1 MMKPDGTIRKSFWTV
16 FVAAMFL
23 STLCLS
29 AQNGSFE
36 LKGVVLDNAAGP
48 LPGVVVFVKNGAAAS
63 GTMTDENGA
72 FYIDVAAGNVLV
84 FSCMGYK
91 TVEKQVE
98 GPSATPWRI
107 VLETEHVM
115 LEETVVVG
123 YGVQKR
129 ESVVGAI
136 TNIKSDDLIKAGT
149 SSLNNSLAGKVPG
162 LTVFSESGA
171 PGENDATL
179 LVRGLS
185 SWNGSAPLVMVDGIE
200 REMSSIS
207 PNDVKS
213 ISVLK
218 DASATAVY
226 GAKGANGV
234 ILVTTK
240 TGTKGEPRFSVKV
253 EQGINT
259 PLFIPSHVDAVT
271 IASMVNVAMKNTQSF
286 SSVFSDEELGKY
298 ASQSDPLRYPD
309 VSWYDILLK
318 DFALSTDA
326 NFSMSGGTDKLAYY
340 LGVSY
345 SHEDSIMKEITKGT
359 NFSSDR
365 INYRLNLDWN
375 ITPSTHLSFKVGG
388 VANIS
393 KKLQSVSN
401 SSAVFSTIYQAPTIS
416 YPAYYPEWAME
427 QFPDANY
434 PGLVETRF
442 SGNQGHKY
450 ANPYSM
456 LANPDY
462 RQSVSNRLMT
472 DIILKQDLDFLTKG
486 LSVSAKFGLT
496 STYSR
501 ISQDARAYAAQ
512 YNINWDLYDQGSD
525 NYWVPVNKRD
535 QFVFSQSPYAV
546 TQNNSASGVSYI
558 TYVEASVNYNRKF
571 ADAHSVTALA
581 LYNQRQQT
589 TDASFPKR
597 NQSFVTRLTYDY
609 RGRYL
614 IEANLGITGSEQF
627 SPKHRYGVFP
637 SVAVGYVISKERFW
651 KQAMP
656 WWSRMKLRYSN
667 GLVGSDKASSN
678 WLYYSSWSRNGNY
691 ITEDAAANVEARWE
705 TSHKQDLGI
714 EMGWLNDKLLLEL
727 DLYDEKR
734 RDMLMPPV
742 VTPLVGIQY
751 KDVNTGSLKKHGFEL
766 ELKWSDRSS
775 GGFGYFAGVM
785 LGLSENRI
793 TNYGDSPYAPDYQK
807 YVNTPLNSA
816 RTGSTLIDGKY
827 FNSIDEIHGYPI
839 YTSEW
844 TNVVPGVYKFL
855 DYTSDGRINQSD
867 LHVLNGSTYAP
878 GIYSL
883 NLGFDYKGWSF
894 KTLCTGTIGKYIN
907 YRRSAIIPFYAGD
920 YVIHKSH
927 LDYWTP
933 LNRDAGVPALS
944 LSDEMYAWAGGTSDW
959 PGYDLA
965 LDGYTWRKSDYFSIK
980 EVMLSYTFDGKM
992 LKQKLGIQSLSLG
1005 VTCNNLYTFTELM
1018 EQDPQRLTTAE
1029 NYYPTMRMLKF
1040 SLSMSF

>member
-1 MMKPDGTIRKSFWTV
+1 MKTAKSIIYALFAV
-16 FVAAMFL
+16 LFVPAFP
-23 STLCLS
+23 T
-29 AQNGSFE
+29 NGQTGG
-36 LKGVVLDNAAGP
+36 LKVNGKVLDSSSSP
-48 LPGVVVFVKNGAAAS
+48 LPGVVVYIKDNSAGS
-63 GTMTDENGA
+63 GTLTDENGT
-72 FYIDVAAGNVLV
+72 FFISAGPNSVLV

-91 TVEKQVE
+91 TEERKIAYQPKDE
-98 GPSATPWRI
+98 LI
-107 VLETEHVM
+107 VRLEEEQ
-115 LEETVVVG
+115 LQIEETVVVG

-136 TNIKSDDLIKAGT
+136 TNIKNDDLVKSGT

-200 REMSSIS
+200 REMNSIS

-240 TGTKGEPRFSVKV
+240 TGSKGAPRFSVKV
-253 EQGINT
+253 EQGVNT
-259 PLFIPSHVDAVT
+259 PLFIPSHVDAATV
-271 IASMVNVAMKNTQSF
+271 ASMVNIAMKNTQSF
-286 SSVFSDEELGKY
+286 SSVFSDEVIGKY

-326 NFSMSGGTDKLAYY
+326 NLSMTGGTDKLAYY

-345 SHEDSIMKEITKGT
+345 SHEDSILKEITKGT
-359 NFSSDR
+359 NFTSDR
-365 INYRLNLDWN
+365 LNYRLNLDWN
-375 ITPSTHLSFKVGG
+375 ITSSTHLSFKVGG
-388 VANIS
+388 VTDIS
-393 KKLQSVSN
+393 KKLKSISN
-401 SSAVFSTIYQAPTIS
+401 SSEVFSTIFQAPTIS

-434 PGLVETRF
+434 PGLVEFRF
-442 SGNQGHKY
+442 GGNQGHRY
-450 ANPYSM
+450 SNPYSM
-456 LANPDY
+456 LGNPDY
-462 RQSVSNRLMT
+462 RQSVGNRLMT
-472 DIILKQDLDFLTKG
+472 DIIFKQDLDFITKG

-496 STYSR
+496 STYTR

-512 YNINWDLYDQGSD
+512 YNINWELYDQGSD
-525 NYWVPVNKRD
+525 NYWVPVNKAD

-546 TQNNSASGVSYI
+546 TQDNSAYAVSYI
-558 TYVEASVNYNRKF
+558 TYFEASLNYSRKL
-571 ADAHSVTALA
+571 ADAHSVSALV
-581 LYNQRQQT
+581 LYNQRQKT
-589 TDASFPKR
+589 TDAGFPKR

-609 RGRYL
+609 KGRYL

-627 SPKHRYGVFP
+627 APKYRYGVFP
-637 SVAVGYVISKERFW
+637 SVAVGYVLSKERFW

-667 GLVGSDKASSN
+667 GLVGSDSASSN
-678 WLYYSSWSRNGNY
+678 WLYYSSWSKNGNY
-691 ITEDAAANVEARWE
+691 IIEDAAANIEARWE
-705 TSHKQDLGI
+705 TAHKQDLGI
-714 EMGWLNDKLLLEL
+714 EMGWMNDRLLIEV

-742 VTPLVGIQY
+742 VTPLVGVKY
-751 KDVNTGSLKKHGFEL
+751 KDVNTGSLKKHGLEI
-766 ELKWSDRSS
+766 ELKWNDRTE

-793 TNYGDSPYAPDYQK
+793 TNYGDAPYAPDYQK
-807 YVNTPLNSA
+807 YVNTALNSA
-816 RTGSTLIDGKY
+816 RTGSTLVDDKY

-855 DYTSDGRINQSD
+855 DYTADGNINQSD
-867 LHVLNGSTYAP
+867 LHTLRGSTYAP

-883 NLGFDYKGWSF
+883 NLGFDFKGLSF
-894 KTLCTGTIGKYIN
+894 KVLCTGTVGKYIN
-907 YRRSAIIPFYAGD
+907 YRRAAIIPFYAGD
-920 YVIHKSH
+920 YVVHKSH

-933 LNRDAGVPALS
+933 ANKDSEVPALS

-959 PGYDLA
+959 PGYNLA
-965 LDGYTWRKSDYFSIK
+965 LDGYTWRRSDYFSIK
-980 EVMLSYTFDGKM
+980 EMMLSYTFDGNRVK
-992 LKQKLGIQSLSLG
+992 KLGIRSLQLG
-1005 VTCNNLYTFTELM
+1005 VSCNNLFTFTTLM
-1018 EQDPQRLTTAE
+1018 EQDPQRLTTAD

-1040 SLSMSF
+1040 NLSLSF